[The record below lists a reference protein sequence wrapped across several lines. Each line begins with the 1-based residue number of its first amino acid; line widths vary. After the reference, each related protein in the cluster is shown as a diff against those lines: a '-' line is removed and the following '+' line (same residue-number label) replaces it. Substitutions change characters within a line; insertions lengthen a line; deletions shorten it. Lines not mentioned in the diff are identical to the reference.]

1 MKTKSK
7 VLKIIGIVLLSI
19 IGIICIL
26 VLRSFKIITPSYE
39 NTPEIIFIE
48 RTSGGI
54 AGFNDVNYVT
64 KDGDWYHAGKGFI
77 GSDDKYKFLLEDIK
91 NNTPYKHENIT
102 KDVMSINLHR
112 SEYMEIDGLYYVS
125 DDVVTS
131 YYIVQSGQNIV
142 QIYYSS
148 MMGDGGYFLNAAA
161 NKLIHK
167 VNSMS
172 EKEIILLE

>member
-1 MKTKSK
+1 MKTK

-26 VLRSFKIITPSYE
+26 VLRSFKIIKPSYE

-54 AGFNDVNYVT
+54 AGFNSINYVT
-64 KDGDWYHAGKGFI
+64 KDGDWYFVGNVSI
-77 GSDDKYKFLLEDIK
+77 TSDNLYEYLLANIK
-91 NNTPYKHENIT
+91 NNTPYKHEDIT

-112 SEYMEIDGLYYVS
+112 SEYIESKGLDGVC
-125 DDVVTS
+125 DDMITS
-131 YYIVQSGQNIV
+131 YYIIQSGQNMIE
-142 QIYYSS
+142 IYYSS
-148 MMGDGGYFLNAAA
+148 MSGDGGYFLNVAAD
-161 NKLIHK
+161 KLIHK

-172 EKEIILLE
+172 EKGIILK

>member
-1 MKTKSK
+1 MKIKQK

-48 RTSGGI
+48 RTSGGV
-54 AGFNDVNYVT
+54 AGFNFVNYVT

-91 NNTPYKHENIT
+91 NNTPYKHEDIM
-102 KDVMSINLHR
+102 KDVMSINLHK
-112 SEYMEIDGLYYVS
+112 SEYIEHESDVYVC
-125 DDVVTS
+125 DDIITT
-131 YYIVQSGQNIV
+131 YYIVQSEQNIV
-142 QIYYSS
+142 EIYYSS
-148 MMGDGGYFLNAAA
+148 ASGDGGYFLNVAA

-167 VNSMS
+167 VNYMS
-172 EKEIILLE
+172 EEVIIK